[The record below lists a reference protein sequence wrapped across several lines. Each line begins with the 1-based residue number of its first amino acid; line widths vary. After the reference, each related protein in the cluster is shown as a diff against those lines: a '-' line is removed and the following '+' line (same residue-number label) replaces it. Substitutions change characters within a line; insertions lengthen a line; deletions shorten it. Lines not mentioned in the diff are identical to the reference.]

1 MKTFPLF
8 SLVALILASAASSSA
23 QLLVAHRGA
32 SGNAPENTVAAFRKA
47 WDEGAD
53 AIEGDF
59 YLTSDGEIVCIHD
72 KDTKR
77 ICPGGPV
84 RVVSETTCADL
95 CKLDVGS
102 WKHADFTGERIPTL
116 DEVLDVVPDGKR
128 IFIEIKC
135 GPEIVPVLKQ
145 KLAARKS
152 PPPAQLVIICFDAGV
167 IAACRRELPEIAA
180 YWLVGFKKDKQE
192 GTWSPTLDTIM
203 DTLKQSGASGLD
215 VQSETAVIDKSFAE
229 RLREEGFAFHCW
241 TINDADHA
249 KVFQDLGVDSI
260 TTDQP
265 ALLRRELGLDV
276 K

>member
-1 MKTFPLF
+1 MHR
-8 SLVALILASAASSSA
+8 
-23 QLLVAHRGA
+23 LLHARGRGA
-32 SGNAPENTVAAFRKA
+32 AVICNPTAVKALLLRFLEVVVLTNDPALDLRISQVDESVHATAVSWSRDGNA
-47 WDEGAD
+47 
-53 AIEGDF
+53 
-59 YLTSDGEIVCIHD
+59 L
-72 KDTKR
+72 
-77 ICPGGPV
+77 
-84 RVVSETTCADL
+84 
-95 CKLDVGS
+95 
-102 WKHADFTGERIPTL
+102 
-116 DEVLDVVPDGKR
+116 
-128 IFIEIKC
+128 
-135 GPEIVPVLKQ
+135 
-145 KLAARKS
+145 
-152 PPPAQLVIICFDAGV
+152 DAGV

-180 YWLVGFKKDKQE
+180 YWLLGFKKDKQE